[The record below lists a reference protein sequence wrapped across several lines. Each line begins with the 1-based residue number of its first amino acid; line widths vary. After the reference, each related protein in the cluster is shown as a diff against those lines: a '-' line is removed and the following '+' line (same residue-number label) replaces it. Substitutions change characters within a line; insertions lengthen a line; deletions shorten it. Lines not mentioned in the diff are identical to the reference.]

1 MTETVD
7 QVIPPSNRPSAM
19 GLRQR
24 RKQQRYFLLWTGLAG
39 LLGASLSAAVLLLG
53 PLFFSSWP
61 GANPTQRSASAP
73 PPAPANGP
81 VQAVALAAPT
91 PVPLPAQGGAAMPAG
106 GALPELAAS
115 SGPVTAPLAQVSV
128 GAAQPVAPALA
139 AVAAPQPAAATGLG
153 AQGSPGVPAEPS
165 SRLVAATAPVAAAPP
180 VGSPH
185 AAAGGAPLAG
195 ALSPPL
201 ERPLSDRQLLESMQV
216 SLEALNAKLLEVAQ
230 NEKKNT
236 DAVAKLR
243 ADLRRVSQPVTPT
256 KGKLPDEAFLLSI
269 FEISA
274 SGVVVSDNGKRV
286 TVLPGGK
293 LPGGLIFIGFDP
305 ATRKMKT
312 DQGEFNIPG

>member
-61 GANPTQRSASAP
+61 GANPTVRSASAP

-195 ALSPPL
+195 ALSAPL

-236 DAVAKLR
+236 DAVARLR

>member
-1 MTETVD
+1 MIETAD

-19 GLRQR
+19 SLRQR

-61 GANPTQRSASAP
+61 RANPTVRSASAP
-73 PPAPANGP
+73 PPAPVSGP
-81 VQAVALAAPT
+81 VQAVALAAP
-91 PVPLPAQGGAAMPAG
+91 VPAQDGAALPAQSGGP
-106 GALPELAAS
+106 LPELAAS
-115 SGPVTAPLAQVSV
+115 SGPVTAPLAQVSA
-128 GAAQPVAPALA
+128 GPAQPVAPALT
-139 AVAAPQPAAATGLG
+139 AVAAPQPTAATGLG
-153 AQGSPGVPAEPS
+153 AQGGPGARAVAEPA
-165 SRLVAATAPVAAAPP
+165 SRLVAATVPIAAAPP
-180 VGSPH
+180 AGSPH
-185 AAAGGAPLAG
+185 AAAGGALLAG
-195 ALSPPL
+195 ALSAPV

-236 DAVAKLR
+236 DAVARLR